1 METGQR
7 RVGPATLRIRQT
19 VAIPQHMRASVREVA
34 ALEVPAAEQRKG
46 YATTLMHKVCRE
58 ADAAG
63 MVLLLWPQPYGDNV
77 SMSRDELAD
86 WYGREFGFQA
96 IQPEPL
102 LMARQP
108 GATPRFLELKPGARA
123 AFTAVKEGTH

>member
-1 METGQR
+1 MESGQR
-7 RVGPATLRIRQT
+7 RVGPASLRVRQT
-19 VAIPQHMRASVREVA
+19 DAFPRHMRASLREVA
-34 ALEVPAAEQRKG
+34 SLEVPASEQRKG

-63 MVLLLWPQPYGDNV
+63 IVLVLWPQPYGDNV
-77 SMSRDELAD
+77 SMSREQLAD
-86 WYGREFGFQA
+86 WYAREFGFQA

-123 AFTAVKEGTH
+123 AFEVCK

>member
-1 METGQR
+1 METGDR
-7 RVGPATLRIRQT
+7 KNGPASCRVRRSSAFPAHMQE
-19 VAIPQHMRASVREVA
+19 AIREVA
-34 ALEVPAAEQRKG
+34 KLHTPAEHQGKG
-46 YATTLMHKVCRE
+46 FATSLMHSVCRE

-63 MVLLLWPQPYGDNV
+63 VILVLWPQPWGDDV
-77 SMSRDELAD
+77 ALSQQQLAD

-123 AFTAVKEGTH
+123 AFEACK